1 MRAHSYFYYQMSNKV
16 HPSARRILRANWD
29 PTIDVSNSSLTIQ
42 IIQVYT
48 EVSLAQM
55 SHLLLSVLFRAIQLQ
70 YIVSTLLNAIDESLE
85 MLQTNLRNSQISHFT
100 NSKLEGS
107 NLMHKQCPNSIQL
120 NQTSS
125 LHFDGLEM
133 LLSLSSVAT
142 HLLSFSFHKGKAE
155 RERGCNSI

>member
-16 HPSARRILRANWD
+16 HPSARRILRAKWD

-100 NSKLEGS
+100 NTKLEGS
-107 NLMHKQCPNSIQL
+107 ILMHKQSQL
-120 NQTSS
+120 NTTKSNK
-125 LHFDGLEM
+125 LIAFWWIRDAF
-133 LLSLSSVAT
+133 VAVI
-142 HLLSFSFHKGKAE
+142 SGNPSNVIFIS
-155 RERGCNSI
+155 